1 MSNQEFHQRRLSA
14 TPRGVGVMCNYF
26 VEKAENATL
35 WDIEGNEVIDF
46 AAGIAVLNTGHR
58 HPKVVAAVA
67 EQLQAFTHTAY
78 QIVPYESYV
87 TLAERINDLAPIDG
101 PAKTAFFTTGAEA
114 VENAVKIARDEQ
126 ITFLLA
132 VGGGSV
138 LDGTKFIAA
147 AAHYAD
153 GIDPWHILETR
164 GSDIKSAIPMGS
176 VLTLPAT
183 GSESN
188 KGAVIS
194 RKTTG
199 DKQAFMNEHVQ
210 PVFAIL
216 DPVYTYTLPAR
227 QVANGVVDA
236 FVHTVEQYVTYPVNA
251 KIQDRF
257 AEGILLTLIEE
268 GPKALK
274 EPENYDVRANVMW
287 AATQALNGLI
297 GAGVP
302 QDWATH
308 MLGHELTAMHGLD
321 HAQTLAVVLPALWNE
336 KRDTKRAKLLQ
347 YAERVWNIT
356 EGSDDA
362 RIDAAIEAT
371 RSFFEGL
378 GVPTRLSGYGLD
390 GSSIP
395 ALLAKLE
402 EHGMTH
408 LGEHGDITLD
418 VSRRIYEA
426 AR

>member
-1 MSNQEFHQRRLSA
+1 MNNFNLH
-14 TPRGVGVMCNYF
+14 TPTRILFGKG
-26 VEKAENATL
+26 A
-35 WDIEGNEVIDF
+35 I
-46 AAGIAVLNTGHR
+46 AGLR
-58 HPKVVAAVA
+58 
-67 EQLQAFTHTAY
+67 
-78 QIVPYESYV
+78 
-87 TLAERINDLAPIDG
+87 
-101 PAKTAFFTTGAEA
+101 
-114 VENAVKIARDEQ
+114 EQ
-126 ITFLLA
+126 IPHDARVLITY
-132 VGGGSV
+132 GGGSVKKTGVLDQVLDALKGMDVLEFGSV

-147 AAHYAD
+147 AANYPEN
-153 GIDPWHILETR
+153 IDPWHILQTGGKE
-164 GSDIKSAIPMGS
+164 IKSAIPMGC

-188 KGAVIS
+188 AGAVIS

-199 DKQAFMNEHVQ
+199 DKQAFHSADVQ
-210 PVFAIL
+210 PVFAVL
-216 DPVYTYTLPAR
+216 DPVYTYTLPPR

-236 FVHTVEQYVTYPVNA
+236 FVHTVEQYVTKPVDA

-257 AEGILLTLIEE
+257 AEGILLTLIED

-321 HAQTLAVVLPALWNE
+321 HAQTLAIVLPALWNE

-356 EGSDDA
+356 EGSDDE
-362 RIDAAIEAT
+362 RIDAAIAAT
-371 RSFFEGL
+371 RNFFEQL
-378 GVPTRLSGYGLD
+378 GVPPHLSDYGLD

-395 ALLAKLE
+395 ALLKKLE
-402 EHGMTH
+402 EHGMTQ
-408 LGEHGDITLD
+408 LGENHDITLD